1 MAARKALEAA
11 YATPELNTRSIGL
24 LAERAGVAR
33 KDAAAFLKTSA
44 PAQLA
49 RLARRPHES
58 QFAPTG
64 GPAGTYLADVI
75 YFTDL
80 AGVNRK
86 RKAII
91 TLIEANTRYAYAR
104 GLTAATAAKAAEALQ
119 SIVDENAE
127 DGHTRIR
134 HLRVDGGPEFMG
146 AFSKLAGE
154 LGLSIEV
161 TQAGTHERLARID
174 RFHGSLRR
182 MIGDVMDS
190 NGDNVWY
197 DHLAGIIANY
207 NARPQRSLSAALGQ
221 RTAPTNVGASALEAV
236 RAHDMRRA
244 QAVRS
249 STSTL
254 APGSHVRLLMK
265 RTVAGSKNAFAK
277 SHQPRWTSATHEVL
291 ERVGPN
297 SFRIDVPRGEVAVWP
312 LHALQ
317 PVDAATGSLPRQ
329 QRVNVKVAAGLRR
342 LAAELGDSVPAA
354 LPPDG
359 PRVTRARA
367 RREPR

>member
-236 RAHDMRRA
+236 RAHDM
-244 QAVRS
+244 
-249 STSTL
+249 
-254 APGSHVRLLMK
+254 
-265 RTVAGSKNAFAK
+265 
-277 SHQPRWTSATHEVL
+277 
-291 ERVGPN
+291 
-297 SFRIDVPRGEVAVWP
+297 
-312 LHALQ
+312 
-317 PVDAATGSLPRQ
+317 
-329 QRVNVKVAAGLRR
+329 
-342 LAAELGDSVPAA
+342 
-354 LPPDG
+354 
-359 PRVTRARA
+359 
-367 RREPR
+367 